1 MFAATEGTAAFLDA
15 LNATY
20 VKHMRAR
27 AEWLASELGELTDDS
42 VLRLAREHVGEWGA
56 EFAMESVL
64 KMEGEVWP

>member
-1 MFAATEGTAAFLDA
+1 
-15 LNATY
+15 
-20 VKHMRAR
+20 MRAR

-64 KMEGEVWP
+64 RMEDEVWP